1 MSHLKLGTLSQHTR
15 INFPL
20 TLSTNLACLNN
31 VWQLSK
37 NSSHIKKLNKETPM
51 YESDLSIKVHT

>member
-15 INFPL
+15 INFPP

-31 VWQLSK
+31 VWQLSNK
-37 NSSHIKKLNKETPM
+37 VLKKLNKETPT